1 MASNLLAVATPNMD
15 MWTCLGTCFGTVC
28 VAPQEVPIS
37 LQRCG
42 FGGTKQSVSLK
53 KPHGRSANERQL
65 QGLFDRLFLLFFFAL
80 ERQHKLWTPPVSFRR
95 NSPRQSFL

>member
-65 QGLFDRLFLLFFFAL
+65 QGLFDRLFVLFFFCVGEAAQTMDSA
-80 ERQHKLWTPPVSFRR
+80 RIIQA
-95 NSPRQSFL
+95 